1 MLPHEYPPPYFTAVR
16 QLTLL
21 FISYTFSFFMKTS
34 FLFCAFFAAMLFGGP
49 VTHAQTGRIAPKPR
63 VAPKPRMTAA
73 TGVGL
78 KDGLTMQKGRVVLT
92 ELGITNPLTADK
104 KLINGT
110 TISAAG
116 IVTATDGTTTQM
128 TEGDMVSL
136 TGRVTTRTS
145 IVEADSLLKIK
156 TYDLRYPGKRKKAEA
171 ERERR
176 EKEKAK
182 AEARKAKAKKK

>member
-1 MLPHEYPPPYFTAVR
+1 
-16 QLTLL
+16 
-21 FISYTFSFFMKTS
+21 
-34 FLFCAFFAAMLFGGP
+34 
-49 VTHAQTGRIAPKPR
+49 
-63 VAPKPRMTAA
+63 MTAA

-110 TISAAG
+110 TISPAG

-128 TEGDMVSL
+128 NEGDVVSL

-156 TYDLRYPGKRKKAEA
+156 TYDLRYPGKRKKAED

-176 EKEKAK
+176 EKDKAK
-182 AEARKAKAKKK
+182 AEAKKAKAKKK